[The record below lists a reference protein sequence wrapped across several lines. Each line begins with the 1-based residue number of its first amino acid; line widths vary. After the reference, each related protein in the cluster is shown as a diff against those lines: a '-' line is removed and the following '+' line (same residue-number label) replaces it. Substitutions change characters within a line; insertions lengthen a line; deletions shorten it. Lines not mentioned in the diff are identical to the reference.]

1 MLRLRRQP
9 FTVLV
14 GRFGSPSLL
23 SDGSEE
29 ELGAAE
35 LVSASSWLEEALEEM
50 EEDEEEE
57 EHGGSGS
64 FFFLTF
70 LMTPVLHLD
79 FLGRL

>member
-1 MLRLRRQP
+1 M
-9 FTVLV
+9 V
-14 GRFGSPSLL
+14 GRFGSPPSLL
-23 SDGSEE
+23 SDGLEE

-35 LVSASSWLEEALEEM
+35 LVSASSWLEEM

-57 EHGGSGS
+57 EHGGS

>member
-1 MLRLRRQP
+1 MSRLQRQP

-35 LVSASSWLEEALEEM
+35 LVSASSWLDSEM
-50 EEDEEEE
+50 EEDEKEG
-57 EHGGSGS
+57 EHGGS

>member
-1 MLRLRRQP
+1 MLVR
-9 FTVLV
+9 
-14 GRFGSPSLL
+14 RFGSASLL

-35 LVSASSWLEEALEEM
+35 LVSASSWLDSEM
-50 EEDEEEE
+50 EEDEEDEG
-57 EHGGSGS
+57 HGGSGS

>member
-1 MLRLRRQP
+1 MLQLRRQP

-14 GRFGSPSLL
+14 GRFGSASLL
-23 SDGSEE
+23 SDGLEE

-35 LVSASSWLEEALEEM
+35 LVSASSWLEM
-50 EEDEEEE
+50 DEDEEEE
-57 EHGGSGS
+57 EDGGS

>member
-1 MLRLRRQP
+1 M
-9 FTVLV
+9 V

-35 LVSASSWLEEALEEM
+35 LVSASSWLDSEM

-57 EHGGSGS
+57 EHGGS

>member
-35 LVSASSWLEEALEEM
+35 LVSASSWLDSELEEG
-50 EEDEEEE
+50 EEEE
-57 EHGGSGS
+57 EHGGI